1 MFLRQGC
8 ANKVFG
14 GWENSVELSIPEPG
28 GRLFKEWSTG
38 FHRPD
43 ARITVKL

>member
-1 MFLRQGC
+1 MFRQGC

-28 GRLFKEWSTG
+28 GGYLKNGVLDSVG
-38 FHRPD
+38 QML
-43 ARITVKL
+43 V